1 VGFYLKEDIPLS
13 ANGHLYQRVY
23 HEACSDP
30 LTQGWKWYCGGIST
44 LEAGNQRQCSMLE
57 IGAKAIIFGRTLR

>member
-1 VGFYLKEDIPLS
+1 MFYLLSGITLPELPILLIIFPTEYPELPPVGFYLKEDIPLS

-30 LTQGWKWYCGGIST
+30 
-44 LEAGNQRQCSMLE
+44 
-57 IGAKAIIFGRTLR
+57 